1 MAINQ
6 GGAMHPQTKP
16 NRQNN
21 KQPNKTDNLPPHY
34 GVQSAGFI
42 VYRNRNEQ
50 HLVVK
55 KMVYV
60 FNNVFPRTRDAP
72 FWNDQSLRVFYNI
85 RSSIPSMGGVDII
98 LLWLNLFESCFCALK
113 KLTHHTNA
121 LGRLKTLNMK
131 VLAVFFRSQID
142 NQ

>member
-42 VYRNRNEQ
+42 VYHNRNEQ

-85 RSSIPSMGGVDII
+85 RSSIPLMGGVDNNFTLVEPPEKLLHII
-98 LLWLNLFESCFCALK
+98 RINRK
-113 KLTHHTNA
+113 KFAWQSSRLTIN
-121 LGRLKTLNMK
+121 KSSMVYFPK
-131 VLAVFFRSQID
+131 FW
-142 NQ
+142 